1 MVGFFLLLL
10 VGSFRPFRLVETGGC
25 VGFCWPLSGRDFVCW
40 GIVVSRGYVH
50 FSVVNV
56 EEGEEGGTL
65 WCCWEGGLNLLVGDD
80 IFVGDICRLGETGS
94 LGGGNLALGFSVR
107 TTFSERWSGSSS
119 GLLLG
124 GMVTEGGGGCLGK
137 GGLRDTGPGDS
148 DEEAVIF

>member
-1 MVGFFLLLL
+1 MFILALSMLKKGRREGLCGVVG
-10 VGSFRPFRLVETGGC
+10 R
-25 VGFCWPLSGRDFVCW
+25 
-40 GIVVSRGYVH
+40 
-50 FSVVNV
+50 
-56 EEGEEGGTL
+56 
-65 WCCWEGGLNLLVGDD
+65 GGLNLLVGDD

-148 DEEAVIF
+148 DEEAVVF